1 MATQTINKN
10 RHTTKM
16 HIRKGDKVFVR
27 SGEDKGK
34 TGRVIEVDP
43 KTGKAMV
50 EGINIVSRHTKPNA
64 QNTQGGIVKKEAFIQ
79 ASKLALIDPKSNK
92 PVRVGRKN
100 ENGVSVR
107 VGRGKNASGQT
118 IKVAN
123 A

>member
-1 MATQTINKN
+1 MATQTVNKN

-16 HIRKGDKVFVR
+16 HIRKGDMVFVR

-34 TGRVIEVDP
+34 KGRVIEVDP

-64 QNTQGGIVKKEAFIQ
+64 QNTQGGIVKKEALIQ
-79 ASKLALIDPKSNK
+79 VSKLALMDPKSGK
-92 PVRVGRKN
+92 PVRVGRKD

-118 IKVAN
+118 IKN